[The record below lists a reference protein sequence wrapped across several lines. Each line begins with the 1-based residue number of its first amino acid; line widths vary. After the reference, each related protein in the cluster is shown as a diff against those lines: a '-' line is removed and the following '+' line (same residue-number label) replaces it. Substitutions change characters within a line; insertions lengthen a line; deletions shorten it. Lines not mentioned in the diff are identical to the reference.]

1 MISAVDSFGS
11 DMTLHALKTDHARWA
26 QSGGE
31 GKRGRI
37 LATESRSGNL
47 DESRR
52 CQISQ
57 TQDRPKIDVLKHGN
71 LMSLPMDRKHN
82 RVDAEPTTPQAG
94 PEVSSDDA
102 KRLDDFERF
111 IHRDPARRGLCASE
125 FDESGQATSPRLGAG
140 QLAAAAKELS
150 QNARRVAIVTGFF
163 IPHAQP
169 PCAETDG
176 PPGSLFLAHCLR
188 ELGVDAAVITD
199 GPCAAAVRAAAAGID
214 FPLDRVFIAPLKAET
229 WCDEFLRSEFA
240 RNLTHLIAVE
250 RVGPSHTRE
259 SWGLRVGS
267 GEQDT
272 AAAHSSLL
280 TPHSQLFDVAP
291 EHHDRC
297 HNMRGVCIDA
307 HTAPLHLLFERL
319 PQFHPTAR
327 TIGVGDGGNEIGM
340 GAIPWAELRRRLT
353 GEHAGRVP
361 CRIACDF
368 NIVAGTSNWGA
379 MALAAGVCLLR
390 NRLDVLQPW
399 TQEKHCEWLE
409 HLVENGPAVD
419 GVTGRREATVDG
431 LPFLTYIQPWE
442 GILRRSG
449 FPA

>member
-1 MISAVDSFGS
+1 MNNEWKPAASISAE
-11 DMTLHALKTDHARWA
+11 HAVL
-26 QSGGE
+26 
-31 GKRGRI
+31 
-37 LATESRSGNL
+37 L
-47 DESRR
+47 DE
-52 CQISQ
+52 
-57 TQDRPKIDVLKHGN
+57 
-71 LMSLPMDRKHN
+71 
-82 RVDAEPTTPQAG
+82 
-94 PEVSSDDA
+94 
-102 KRLDDFERF
+102 FERF

-125 FDESGQATSPRLGAG
+125 LDADSRASTSRLGAG
-140 QLAAAAKELS
+140 QLAAAATDLA

-176 PPGSLFLAHCLR
+176 PPGSLFLAHCLQA
-188 ELGVDAAVITD
+188 LGIDAAVLTD
-199 GPCAAAVRAAAAGID
+199 GPCAAAVRESANGIG
-214 FPLDRVFIAPLKAET
+214 FPLDHVFIAPLKAES
-229 WCDEFLRSEFA
+229 WCDEFLQSEFA
-240 RNLTHLIAVE
+240 RGLTHLIAVE
-250 RVGPSHTRE
+250 RVGPSHTAE
-259 SWGLRVGS
+259 SILRRGEGRTAS
-267 GEQDT
+267 GGHDEADGN
-272 AAAHSSLL
+272 SSL
-280 TPHSQLFDVAP
+280 SAFIADVSP
-291 EHHDRC
+291 EHHNHC

-340 GAIPWAELRRRLT
+340 GSISWAELRRRLP

-390 NRLDVLQPW
+390 DRLDVLQPW
-399 TQEKHCEWLE
+399 TRERLRTWLE

-419 GVTGRREATVDG
+419 GVTSRREATVDG

-442 GILRRSG
+442 GILRCLG
-449 FPA
+449 

>member
-1 MISAVDSFGS
+1 MADAMSGEQNQFDSRRTLPRVGS
-11 DMTLHALKTDHARWA
+11 TMSTEHAEL
-26 QSGGE
+26 
-31 GKRGRI
+31 
-37 LATESRSGNL
+37 L
-47 DESRR
+47 DE
-52 CQISQ
+52 
-57 TQDRPKIDVLKHGN
+57 
-71 LMSLPMDRKHN
+71 
-82 RVDAEPTTPQAG
+82 
-94 PEVSSDDA
+94 
-102 KRLDDFERF
+102 FERF

-125 FDESGQATSPRLGAG
+125 LDESGKAAPFRLGAG
-140 QLAAAAKELS
+140 QLAAAAADLA
-150 QNARRVAIVTGFF
+150 QNAQRVAIVTGFF

-199 GPCAAAVRAAAAGID
+199 GPCAPAVRAAADGIE
-214 FPLDRVFIAPLKAET
+214 FPADRLFVAPLKAET
-229 WCDEFLRSEFA
+229 WCDEFLQSEFA
-240 RNLTHLIAVE
+240 RGLTHLVAIE
-250 RVGPSHTRE
+250 RVGPSHMPE
-259 SWGLRVGS
+259 SIGLR
-267 GEQDT
+267 GEGRGVRGEHDQL
-272 AAAHSSLL
+272 SSENSPLAPYPSPL
-280 TPHSQLFDVAP
+280 PSFLGDVAP
-291 EHHDRC
+291 EHHNRC

-340 GAIPWAELRRRLT
+340 GSIPWAELRRRLT

-379 MALAAGVCLLR
+379 MALAAAVCLLR
-390 NRLDVLQPW
+390 GRLDVLQPW
-399 TQEKHCEWLE
+399 TRERQREWLE
-409 HLVENGPAVD
+409 HLVANGPAVD
-419 GVTGRREATVDG
+419 GVTGRREVTVDG

-442 GILRRSG
+442 GILRRSS

>member
-1 MISAVDSFGS
+1 MNVEQNQLDSRRTPPQIEPAMS
-11 DMTLHALKTDHARWA
+11 VAHAEL
-26 QSGGE
+26 
-31 GKRGRI
+31 
-37 LATESRSGNL
+37 L
-47 DESRR
+47 DE
-52 CQISQ
+52 
-57 TQDRPKIDVLKHGN
+57 
-71 LMSLPMDRKHN
+71 
-82 RVDAEPTTPQAG
+82 
-94 PEVSSDDA
+94 
-102 KRLDDFERF
+102 FERF

-125 FDESGQATSPRLGAG
+125 LDQSGQPTSQRLGAG
-140 QLAAAAKELS
+140 QLAAAAADLA

-188 ELGVDAAVITD
+188 ELGVDAAIITD
-199 GPCAAAVRAAAAGID
+199 GPCAPAVRAAAAGID
-214 FPLDRVFIAPLKAET
+214 FPADRLFIAPLKAET
-229 WCDEFLRSEFA
+229 WCDEFLQSEFA
-240 RNLTHLIAVE
+240 RGLTHLVAIE

-259 SWGLRVGS
+259 SAERGVRS
-267 GEQDT
+267 AEPEEC
-272 AAAHSSLL
+272 AANS
-280 TPHSQLFDVAP
+280 PLFDVAP
-291 EHHDRC
+291 EHHNRS

-319 PQFHPTAR
+319 PTFHPTAR

-379 MALAAGVCLLR
+379 MALAAGVCQLR

-399 TQEKHCEWLE
+399 TQERHREWLE

-449 FPA
+449 YPA